1 MQARSSLV
9 IAPGLALGLALGL
22 ASACSATDEPHRP
35 PPPAASA
42 LAPAAL
48 VPTSSP
54 GSHAAPAQAGVP
66 SGAPPAAPA
75 APATAACPPRP
86 ACDAPMPALARRD
99 FQRKRSSATTSLGP
113 PRHRGRDLFLRPG
126 KPQWAIGKFAY
137 GPADKDLSSEEVDVW
152 LLRGCGATW
161 EKVGTFTTTNDEGG
175 HPPVLGIED
184 KGGHVFV
191 ELSKVTR
198 PLDVGRH
205 RVRMVVAGD
214 LSATDLFIEV
224 LPPGARVA
232 VSDVDGTLTESEAA
246 IADEVITGD
255 DTAAHP
261 GAADAMSAL
270 ASRGYHLFYLTAR
283 PDWLVPATRAWLT
296 AKGFPPGILHT
307 TTTATGVGGDAA
319 AAFKSAE
326 LAALKAELG
335 IVPEPAFGN
344 MPSDVT
350 TYGNAGIKPSRCY
363 YYKLDGDLRGGVR
376 HEDYRALV
384 PAFSA
389 LPPSCP

>member
-1 MQARSSLV
+1 MQARSIQVL
-9 IAPGLALGLALGL
+9 APGLALGLTLGL
-22 ASACSATDEPHRP
+22 TSACSATDEPPPTP
-35 PPPAASA
+35 PPPASA

-48 VPTSSP
+48 VPALSP
-54 GSHAAPAQAGVP
+54 GSAAAPAQAGGLP
-66 SGAPPAAPA
+66 GAPPAA
-75 APATAACPPRP
+75 AACPPRP
-86 ACDAPMPALARRD
+86 ACDAPMPALVRRD
-99 FQRKRSSATTSLGP
+99 FQRRRSSATTSLGP

-137 GPADKDLSSEEVDVW
+137 GPADKDLSAEEVDVW

-161 EKVGTFTTTNDEGG
+161 EKVGTFKTTNDEGG

-232 VSDVDGTLTESEAA
+232 VSDIDGTLTESEAA
-246 IADEVITGD
+246 IAGDVIKGEESE
-255 DTAAHP
+255 AHP
-261 GAADAMSAL
+261 GAADAMKAL

-283 PDWLVPATRAWLT
+283 PDWLVPTTRAWLSN
-296 AKGFPPGILHT
+296 KGFPPGILHT

-335 IVPEPAFGN
+335 IVPEYAFGN

-350 TYGNAGIKPSRCY
+350 TYGNAGLKAASCY
-363 YYKLDGDLRGGVR
+363 YYKLDGDLRSGVR
-376 HEDYRALV
+376 HDDYRTLV

-389 LPPSCP
+389 LPPICP